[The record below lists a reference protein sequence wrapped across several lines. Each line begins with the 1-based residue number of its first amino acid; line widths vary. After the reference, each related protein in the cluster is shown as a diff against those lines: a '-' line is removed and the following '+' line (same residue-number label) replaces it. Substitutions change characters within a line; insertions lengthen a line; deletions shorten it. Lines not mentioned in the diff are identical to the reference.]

1 MLYEWV
7 PSACFRGSVRK
18 NAAEK
23 AERLHPCV
31 KLRVQP
37 LGGSAPARA
46 FNLYGNGRAGNYQAV
61 PSVTSKVCGAPPSRT
76 KVTLTV
82 LPGA

>member
-1 MLYEWV
+1 MHVRFEGREAA
-7 PSACFRGSVRK
+7 ACD
-18 NAAEK
+18 N
-23 AERLHPCV
+23 H
-31 KLRVQP
+31 RVQP

-46 FNLYGNGRAGNYQAV
+46 FNLYGYGRAGNYQAV
-61 PSVTSKVCGAPPSRT
+61 PRVTSRVCGAPPSRT